1 MSPILVRPVREQF
14 EHDRVTRLLQVRFR
28 RRFDVGI
35 NPGNEQNAP
44 VGTGASAVYPDVVLM
59 SPERSRRVQA
69 VIEVETAESVNN
81 LEAIA
86 QWALYARL
94 RQPFHLY
101 VPASSVDVARR
112 LCADNHIAVA
122 EIQSYHVVGEQMHFT
137 SVYKA
142 PPGSR
147 PAAGAGGPR
156 APRPAARPRA
166 RAGKPATKARAGAAR
181 RPAKAARKPS
191 RPHKRR

>member
-1 MSPILVRPVREQF
+1 VSPILVRPVREQF

-35 NPGNEQNAP
+35 NPGNERNTP
-44 VGTGASAVYPDVVLM
+44 VGSGESAMYPDVVLM
-59 SPERSRRVQA
+59 SPERGRRVQA
-69 VIEVETAESVNN
+69 VIEVETGESVNN

-101 VPASSVDVARR
+101 VPASSADVARR
-112 LCADNHIAVA
+112 LCADNNIPVA
-122 EIQSYHVVGEQMHFT
+122 EIQSYHAVGEQMRFT

-147 PAAGAGGPR
+147 PAAGSSSQR
-156 APRPAARPRA
+156 ARRSAERRRPPAAKRA
-166 RAGKPATKARAGAAR
+166 KKARAGAAR